1 MRKTKLNPEVQQ
13 KICDALRA
21 GNTRRASCTYVG
33 IAEQTFYNWISRGE
47 KPELRKDGQPK
58 KSEEPFIEFLE
69 AVTRAESECE
79 VWHVANIKKQ
89 ASGDWRASVEWLKRR
104 KRDDWSEKQ
113 VTSNTTLNVDYSQLS
128 DEQLLRIRN
137 GESVESV
144 VLPTAGSGRN

>member
-21 GNTRRASCTYVG
+21 GNTRRASAAYIG
-33 IAEQTFYNWISRGE
+33 IDHSTFYNWMNRGE
-47 KPELRKDGQPK
+47 NPELKKDGDPK
-58 KSEEPFIEFLE
+58 KSELPFIDFFD

-104 KRDDWSEKQ
+104 KRDDWSEQ
-113 VTSNTTLNVDYSQLS
+113 QRIDHTTG
-128 DEQLLRIRN
+128 
-137 GESVESV
+137 GESFETINVSIV
-144 VLPTAGSGRN
+144 SAKKP